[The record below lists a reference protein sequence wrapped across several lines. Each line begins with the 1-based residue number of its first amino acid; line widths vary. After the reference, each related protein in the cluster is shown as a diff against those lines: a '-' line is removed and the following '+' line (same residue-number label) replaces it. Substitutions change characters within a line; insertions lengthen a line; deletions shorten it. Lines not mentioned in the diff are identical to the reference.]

1 MQRCIQLAQLGLGHV
16 APNPMVGSVIV
27 KEGKIIGEG
36 FHRKIGGKH
45 AEVNAIESV
54 TNISDLDNSTLY
66 VNLEPCTHH
75 GKTPPCVDR
84 ILQTGIKTVVIAGKD
99 PSLKVNGKGIDIL
112 RTAGREVIT
121 GISTREEEFLNRR
134 FRTYHEKK
142 RPYVILKWAQSSDG
156 YMDIDRKNGLTG
168 QFRISSD
175 ASQRLLHKWR
185 SEEQAIMVGT
195 NTVLNDDP
203 SLTVRLV
210 EGKNPL
216 RLILDLKGRLP
227 QSLNVFN
234 DGIRTLVYTHEEK
247 DKFNNVE
254 FVKINAEENTLN
266 EVLNDLWKREIRSL
280 IVEGGQKLLNSFIE
294 ADLWDEI
301 RIFKSRIEIS
311 SGLKAPIIDRV
322 MSSTMD
328 LGTDSYVQY
337 FRT

>member
-27 KEGKIIGEG
+27 KDGKIIGEG
-36 FHRKIGGKH
+36 FHRRIGGKH

-54 TNISDLDNSTLY
+54 TKISELYGSTLY

-99 PSLKVNGKGIDIL
+99 PSLKVNGKGIEML
-112 RTAGREVIT
+112 RSAGREVIT
-121 GISTREEEFLNRR
+121 GISTAEEEFLNRR

-142 RPYVILKWAQSSDG
+142 RPYVILKWAQSQDG
-156 YMDIDRKNGLTG
+156 FMDIDRSNGLTG
-168 QFRISSD
+168 QFKISSD

-210 EGKNPL
+210 EGQNPL
-216 RLILDLKGRLP
+216 RIILDLKSRLP
-227 QSLNVFN
+227 QSLKVFN
-234 DGIRTLVYTHEEK
+234 DGIRTLAYTLEEK
-247 DKFNNVE
+247 DKMNNVE
-254 FVKINAEENTLN
+254 YVRIKSGKDTLV
-266 EVLNDLWKREIRSL
+266 EVLNDLWKREIQSI
-280 IVEGGQKLLNSFIE
+280 IVEGGQKLLKSFID
-294 ADLWDEI
+294 ADLWDEA
-301 RIFKSRIEIS
+301 RVFQSQLEIN
-311 SGLKAPIIDRV
+311 SGLKAPKIEQDAY
-322 MSSTMD
+322 SSMD
-328 LGTDSYVQY
+328 LGPDKYVRY